1 MAAVQRKRCGGKR
14 PGAGWPKGSSN
25 KGTPE
30 QRRTFTELAL
40 AYSLEALETL
50 VTVMRD
56 GKSESARVLAC
67 SHILDRALG
76 KAPQHADIQAKAIK
90 HTEIIY
96 QSADELRQ
104 QLLREGVP
112 PTLLP
117 SLEELNAAAVRRK
130 V

>member
-1 MAAVQRKRCGGKR
+1 MAAIQGKRCGGKR
-14 PGAGWPKGSSN
+14 PGAGRPKGSSN

-67 SHILDRALG
+67 SHILDR
-76 KAPQHADIQAKAIK
+76 
-90 HTEIIY
+90 
-96 QSADELRQ
+96 R
-104 QLLREGVP
+104 
-112 PTLLP
+112 
-117 SLEELNAAAVRRK
+117 
-130 V
+130 